1 MKPSE
6 IRALLRPARPELDP
20 RYLFGRNSTLR
31 QRRLNRCHSIG
42 ELRAAARRVL
52 PRSVFDYVDGAADEE
67 VSLAAN
73 TRAYRSY
80 AFLPRA
86 LQDVSAPSLATRV
99 LGSDLAAPFGL
110 APTGYSRMIHPAG
123 ELAAARAAAA
133 WPVPYA
139 LSTVGTTSIEDVGA
153 AGHPAWWFQLYVL
166 RDRGLTWSL
175 LDRAAA
181 AGAGVLTVAVD
192 TAVAG
197 QRLRDVRHGFTIP
210 PSIRLAT
217 LADIAV
223 HLPYWTSM
231 VASPA
236 LSFANVTP
244 PGQQGPPTVAG
255 MADLFDPSVTW
266 DDLAKVRAHW
276 PGRLL
281 VKGPLGPADAR
292 RAVSLG
298 ADGVHLSNHGGRQLD
313 RTLAPLHLVRPV
325 REALGEDP
333 VIAVDSGIRHGS
345 DIAVALA
352 RGADLCL
359 VGRAYLYG
367 LAAGGEA
374 GVRRAIDLLA
384 SELRRTMQLCGVT
397 TVAALRAAG
406 DDIVVPRDPG
416 EQGRRP

>member
-1 MKPSE
+1 VKLSE
-6 IRALLRPARPELDP
+6 ACALVRPAAPELDP
-20 RYLFGRNSTLR
+20 VR
-31 QRRLNRCHSIG
+31 RRLGRCHSIAD
-42 ELRAAARRVL
+42 LRSAARRVL
-52 PRSVFDYVDGAADEE
+52 PRSVFDYIDGGADEE
-67 VSLAAN
+67 MSLAAN
-73 TRAYRSY
+73 ARAFRSF
-80 AFLPRA
+80 AFRPRA
-86 LQDVSAPSLATRV
+86 LVDVSAPSLATRV
-99 LGSDLAAPFGL
+99 LGSDLAAPFGI
-110 APTGYSRMIHPAG
+110 APTGYTRMIHPAG
-123 ELAAARAAAA
+123 EAAAARAAAA

-139 LSTVGTTSIEDVGA
+139 LSTVGTTAIETVGA
-153 AGHPAWWFQLYVL
+153 TGHPAWWFQLYVL

-181 AGAGVLTVAVD
+181 AGASVLTISVD

-197 QRLRDVRHGFTIP
+197 QRQRDLRHGFTIP

-217 LADIAV
+217 IADIAV
-223 HLPYWTSM
+223 HLPYWTKM

-244 PGQQGPPTVAG
+244 PGQAGPPTVAG
-255 MADLFDPSVTW
+255 MSDLFDPSVTW
-266 DDLAKVRAHW
+266 DDLVKVRGHW

-281 VKGPLGPADAR
+281 VKGPLGPADAK
-292 RAVSLG
+292 RAVELG

-325 REALGEDP
+325 REALGDGP

-374 GVRRAIDLLA
+374 GVRHAIELLA

-397 TVAALRAAG
+397 SVAALRAA
-406 DDIVVPRDPG
+406 DDIVVPLDAGAATR
-416 EQGRRP
+416 QGWKRP